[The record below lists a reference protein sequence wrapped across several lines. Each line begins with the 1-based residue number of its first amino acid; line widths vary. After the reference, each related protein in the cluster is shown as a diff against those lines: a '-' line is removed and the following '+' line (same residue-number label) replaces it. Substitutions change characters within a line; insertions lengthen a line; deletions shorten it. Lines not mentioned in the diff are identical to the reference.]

1 MLNWLNGGNR
11 NANALNRNTNVPN
24 RNANEQMKH

>member
-1 MLNWLNGGNR
+1 MLSWLNGGNR